1 MLSDE
6 NKNHLSATEKKDI
19 CSRDL
24 LNAGYLLSGILIDVS
39 ESALKYFQKL
49 QFYVF
54 SNKSQQDVNKQT
66 NQQLS
71 PLPPTPLTNQ
81 NLWKTKQNL
90 KKTHQKIKKEGKK
103 KKEKEKRP
111 NISKSIS
118 SHK

>member
-1 MLSDE
+1 MRNFFHCHLLINSFNAVVTVLLDE

-24 LNAGYLLSGILIDVS
+24 LNVGYLLSGILIDVS

-71 PLPPTPLTNQ
+71 PFPPTPLTNQ
-81 NLWKTKQNL
+81 NSWKNKQNL
-90 KKTHQKIKKEGKK
+90 KKKPTKK
-103 KKEKEKRP
+103 
-111 NISKSIS
+111 
-118 SHK
+118 